1 MASELNMYES
11 QVQDYKYDIERLSR
25 ELQDVKKK
33 YFLQKKREQQQRFVI
48 TAPNYQIP
56 TNTNTKKK
64 NGFWFF

>member
-33 YFLQKKREQQQRFVI
+33 YFMQKKREQQQRYCMFNFV
-48 TAPNYQIP
+48 NKYGSRLQ
-56 TNTNTKKK
+56 
-64 NGFWFF
+64 